1 MLPFLHEFIE
11 LFQIQQTS
19 THICPLNPP
28 QSFQAI
34 PSLHKSK
41 RIYWNPPRFTQ
52 TARIH
57 NKNKT
62 NPIKFT
68 KPNWP
73 IKFTEHSQIYPNP
86 PQSAKSLKSY
96 KIDSDQQQIIKIQQK
111 RSKSTHI
118 VLNPAE
124 TTNIYPNKPNPN
136 SIVKL
141 QWNPCKPVPIHLHSE
156 SIIESQPWIHKL
168 RAIANYTK

>member
-86 PQSAKSLKSY
+86 PQSAKSLKSC
-96 KIDSDQQQIIKIQQK
+96 KICPHQQQIIKIQQD
-111 RSKSTHI
+111 RCKSTRF
-118 VLNPAE
+118 VLNLPKQTE
-124 TTNIYPNKPNPN
+124 TQPNRQIAKKSMQTRPDPLTQ
-136 SIVKL
+136 SA
-141 QWNPCKPVPIHLHSE
+141 
-156 SIIESQPWIHKL
+156 SIIESLTKL
-168 RAIANYTK
+168 QITQNNQHLI